1 MTHKTENIY
10 YLFFPEKHFDPR
22 YYSIMKVIDI
32 KISTNIYISK
42 YPKKLKIEYNRVQ
55 IKHISHRNQY
65 N

>member
-32 KISTNIYISK
+32 KISTNIYFKI
-42 YPKKLKIEYNRVQ
+42 PKKIKNRV
-55 IKHISHRNQY
+55 
-65 N
+65 